1 MGDITSTK
9 PDHHGIVVRTICE
22 VHREIYREIHNLNH
36 KDQIDQETCD
46 LIVGKLQEAFNY
58 AKKMNNKLRQ
68 YKNNYDTGW
77 WERHKLDGGELW
89 ELERIQGE
97 INKRRD
103 DESS

>member
-9 PDHHGIVVRTICE
+9 PDGHGVVVRTICE
-22 VHREIYREIHNLNH
+22 VHREIYREIHNLHH
-36 KDQIDQETCD
+36 KDQIDKDTCD
-46 LIVGKLQEAFNY
+46 LIVDKLQEAFNY

-68 YKNNYDTGW
+68 YKNNYDAGW

-97 INKRRD
+97 INKRRN